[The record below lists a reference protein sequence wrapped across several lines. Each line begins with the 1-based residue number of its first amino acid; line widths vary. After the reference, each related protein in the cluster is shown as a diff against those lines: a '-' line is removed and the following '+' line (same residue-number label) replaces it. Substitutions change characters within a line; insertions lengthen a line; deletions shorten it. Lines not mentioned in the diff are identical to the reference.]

1 MKRRSFLAG
10 AGLTGLAAATLPAPA
25 IAQGKP
31 RQLKMVTT
39 WPKNYPGLGV
49 STERLA
55 SRIRE
60 MTAGEIDIKVFAAN
74 ELVPPL
80 ECFDAVSS
88 GAADIY
94 HGAEYYWQGKSKAFN
109 FFTAVPFGMTAAE
122 INAWIYHGGGQELW
136 DELSAQFK
144 IKAFMSANTGV
155 QLPGWY
161 RREIKSLDDLKGL
174 SIRMPGLGGEVM
186 RRLGAAAVT
195 LAAPDIFP
203 ALQNGTIDAAE
214 WVGPWNDMAF
224 GFYRLAKYFYW
235 PGFHEPG
242 SSLAAGFNL
251 DVWNSLT
258 PQQQAIVRA
267 ACAAENDFTL
277 AEYNAHNGEALK
289 TLVEKHGV
297 MVRRFPDDVVA
308 ALKKTSQEVLEDAAK
323 EDAFTAKVYQSF
335 RDFLDTT
342 SEWTRIG
349 DEGFVE
355 ARRN

>member
-10 AGLTGLAAATLPAPA
+10 AGLAGIAAATMPAPA
-25 IAQGKP
+25 VAQGVRK
-31 RQLKMVTT
+31 LKMVTT
-39 WPKNYPGLGV
+39 WPKNYPGLGT
-49 STERLA
+49 SAERLA
-55 SRIRE
+55 QRIGE
-60 MTAGEIDIKVFAAN
+60 MTDGALEIKVFAAN

-80 ECFDAVSS
+80 ECFDTVSS

-94 HGAEYYWQGKSKAFN
+94 HGAEYYWQGKSKAYN

-136 DELSAQFK
+136 DDLAKGFN
-144 IKAFMSANTGV
+144 IKPFMAANTGV

-161 RREIKSLDDLKGL
+161 RKEIKSLDDLKGL

-195 LAAPDIFP
+195 LAGPDIFP

-224 GFYRLAKYFYW
+224 GFYRLAKYYYW

-251 DVWNSLT
+251 AVWESLT
-258 PQQQAIVRA
+258 RQQQAVVRA
-267 ACAAENDFTL
+267 ACAAENDYTL
-277 AEYNAHNGEALK
+277 AEYNAHNGHALK
-289 TLVEKHGV
+289 TLVDKHGV
-297 MVRRFPDDVVA
+297 IVRRFPDDVVA
-308 ALKKTSQEVLEDAAK
+308 ALKTTSQQVLEDAAK
-323 EDAFTAKVYQSF
+323 EDAVTAKVYESF
-335 RDFLDTT
+335 RTFLDTT

-355 ARRN
+355 ARRG

>member
-25 IAQGKP
+25 LAQGK

-49 STERLA
+49 SAERLA
-55 SRIRE
+55 TRIRE
-60 MTAGEIDIKVFAAN
+60 MTDGQIDIKVFAAN

-80 ECFDAVSS
+80 ECFDTVSS

-136 DELSAQFK
+136 DELSARFK
-144 IKAFMSANTGV
+144 IKAFMCANTGV

-186 RRLGAAAVT
+186 RRLGAASVT
-195 LAAPDIFP
+195 LAGPDIFP
-203 ALQNGTIDAAE
+203 ALQNRTIDAAE

-224 GFYRLAKYFYW
+224 GFYRLAKYYYW

-258 PQQQAIVRA
+258 KQQQAVVRA
-267 ACAAENDFTL
+267 ACAAENDYTL

-289 TLVEKHGV
+289 TLIEKHGV
-297 MVRRFPDDVVA
+297 LVRRFPDDVVA
-308 ALKKTSQEVLEDAAK
+308 ALKKTSLEVLEDAAK
-323 EDAFTAKVYQSF
+323 EDAFTAKVYESF
-335 RDFLDTT
+335 RNFLDTT

-355 ARRN
+355 ARRD

>member
-10 AGLTGLAAATLPAPA
+10 AGLAGLAAASMPAPA
-25 IAQGKP
+25 IAQGK

-39 WPKNYPGLGV
+39 WPKNYPGLGT
-49 STERLA
+49 SAERLA
-55 SRIRE
+55 QRIGE
-60 MTAGEIDIKVFAAN
+60 MTDGALDIKVFAAN

-80 ECFDAVSS
+80 ECFDTVSS

-94 HGAEYYWQGKSKAFN
+94 HGAEYYWQGKSKAYN

-136 DELSAQFK
+136 DDLARGFN
-144 IKAFMSANTGV
+144 IKPFMAANTGV

-161 RREIKSLDDLKGL
+161 RKEIKSLDDLKGL

-195 LAAPDIFP
+195 LAGPDIFP

-224 GFYRLAKYFYW
+224 GFYRLAKYYYW

-251 DVWNSLT
+251 GVWESLT
-258 PQQQAIVRA
+258 KQQQAVVRA
-267 ACAAENDFTL
+267 ACAAENDYTL
-277 AEYNAHNGEALK
+277 AEYNAHNGDALK

-297 MVRRFPDDVVA
+297 MVRRFPDDVVT
-308 ALKKTSQEVLEDAAK
+308 ALKETSKQVLEDAAK
-323 EDAFTAKVYQSF
+323 EDAVTAKVYESF
-335 RDFLDTT
+335 RNFLDTT

-355 ARRN
+355 ARRG

>member
-10 AGLTGLAAATLPAPA
+10 VGLTGLAAATLPAPA
-25 IAQGKP
+25 IAQRKRP
-31 RQLKMVTT
+31 PLKMVTT

-49 STERLA
+49 SAERLA
-55 SRIRE
+55 TRIRD
-60 MTAGEIDIKVFAAN
+60 MTDGEIDIKVFAAN
-74 ELVPPL
+74 ELVPAL
-80 ECFDAVSS
+80 ESFDAVSS

-94 HGAEYYWQGKSKAFN
+94 HGAEYYWQGKSKAYN

-136 DELSAQFK
+136 DELAAGFK
-144 IKAFMSANTGV
+144 IKPFMCANTGV

-161 RREIKSLDDLKGL
+161 RNEIKSLDDLKGL

-186 RRLGAAAVT
+186 RRLGAASVT
-195 LAAPDIFP
+195 LAGPDIFP

-224 GFYRLAKYFYW
+224 GFFRLAKYFYW

-242 SSLAAGFNL
+242 SSLSAGFNL
-251 DVWNSLT
+251 KVWESFT
-258 PQQQAIVRA
+258 KQQQAVVRA
-267 ACAAENDFTL
+267 ACAAENDYTL
-277 AEYNAHNGEALK
+277 AEYNAHNGAALK

-297 MVRRFPDDVVA
+297 EIRRFPDEVIA
-308 ALKKTSQEVLEDAAK
+308 ALKKTSREVLEDAAK
-323 EDAFTAKVYQSF
+323 EDPFTAKVYESF
-335 RDFLDTT
+335 LAFLETT

-355 ARRN
+355 ARRS

>member
-25 IAQGKP
+25 IAQGRP

-49 STERLA
+49 SAERLA
-55 SRIRE
+55 TRIRE
-60 MTAGEIDIKVFAAN
+60 MTDGQIDIKVFAAN

-136 DELSAQFK
+136 DELSARFK
-144 IKAFMSANTGV
+144 IKAFMTANTGV

-161 RREIKSLDDLKGL
+161 RNEIKSLDDLKGL

-186 RRLGAAAVT
+186 RRLGAASVT
-195 LAAPDIFP
+195 LAGPDIFP
-203 ALQNGTIDAAE
+203 ALQNRTIDAAE

-224 GFYRLAKYFYW
+224 GFYRLAKYYYW

-258 PQQQAIVRA
+258 PSQQAVVRA

-277 AEYNAHNGEALK
+277 AEYNAHNGAALK

-297 MVRRFPDDVVA
+297 LIRRFPDDVVA
-308 ALKKTSQEVLEDAAK
+308 ALKTTSKEVLEDAAK
-323 EDAFTAKVYQSF
+323 EDAFTAKVYKSF

-355 ARRN
+355 ARRG

>member
-10 AGLTGLAAATLPAPA
+10 AGFAGIAAAMPAPA
-25 IAQGKP
+25 VAQGVRK
-31 RQLKMVTT
+31 LKMVTT
-39 WPKNYPGLGV
+39 WPKNYPGLGT
-49 STERLA
+49 SAERLA
-55 SRIRE
+55 QRIGD
-60 MTAGEIDIKVFAAN
+60 MTDGALEIKVFAAN

-80 ECFDAVSS
+80 ECFDTVSS

-94 HGAEYYWQGKSKAFN
+94 HGAEYYWQGKSKAYN

-136 DELSAQFK
+136 DDLAKGFN
-144 IKAFMSANTGV
+144 IKPFMAANTGV

-161 RREIKSLDDLKGL
+161 RNEIKSLDDLKGL

-195 LAAPDIFP
+195 LAGPDIFP

-224 GFYRLAKYFYW
+224 GFYRLAKYYYW

-242 SSLAAGFNL
+242 SSLTAGFNL
-251 DVWNSLT
+251 AVWESLT
-258 PQQQAIVRA
+258 KQQQAVVRA
-267 ACAAENDFTL
+267 ACAAENDYTL
-277 AEYNAHNGEALK
+277 AEYNAHNGAALK
-289 TLVEKHGV
+289 TLIDKHGV
-297 MVRRFPDDVVA
+297 NVRRFPDDVVA
-308 ALKKTSQEVLEDAAK
+308 ALKTTSQQVLEDAAK
-323 EDAFTAKVYQSF
+323 EDAVTAKVYESF
-335 RDFLDTT
+335 RTFLDTT

-355 ARRN
+355 ARRG

>member
-10 AGLTGLAAATLPAPA
+10 AGLTGLAAATMPAPA
-25 IAQGKP
+25 IAQGK

-39 WPKNYPGLGV
+39 WPKNYPGLGA
-49 STERLA
+49 SAERLA
-55 SRIRE
+55 VRIRE
-60 MTAGEIDIKVFAAN
+60 MTDGQLSIKVFGAG
-74 ELVPPL
+74 ELVPAL
-80 ECFDAVSS
+80 ECFDTVSS

-94 HGAEYYWQGKSKAFN
+94 HGAEYYWQGKSKAYN

-122 INAWIYHGGGQELW
+122 INAWIYHGGGQALW
-136 DELSAQFK
+136 DDLARGFN
-144 IKAFMSANTGV
+144 IKPFMAANTGV

-161 RREIKSLDDLKGL
+161 RKEINSLDDLKGL

-195 LAAPDIFP
+195 LAGPDIFP

-251 DVWNSLT
+251 KIWESFT
-258 PQQQAIVRA
+258 AQQQAIVRA
-267 ACAAENDFTL
+267 ACAAENDYTL
-277 AEYNAHNGEALK
+277 AEYNAHNGDALK

-297 MVRRFPDDVVA
+297 EVRRFPDDVVA
-308 ALKKTSQEVLEDAAK
+308 ALKKTSREVLEDAAK
-323 EDAFTAKVYQSF
+323 EDAVTGKVYESF
-335 RDFLDTT
+335 LNFLDTT

-349 DEGFVE
+349 DEGFVQ
-355 ARRN
+355 ARRG